1 MATVSQVPTQM
12 GCWCVQRAGGV
23 INSTIRTN
31 NGPFYVWTGPK
42 IGSYPKEAS
51 MLDIQTVPLL
61 DLKAQYETIRDE
73 VRVAIDG
80 VLDSQRFIL
89 GPEVEKLEHEIAAYS
104 QCEFGIGVSS
114 GTDALLVAL
123 MALGIGQG
131 DEVITT
137 PYTFFATAGVIA
149 RMGATPVFVDIESE
163 TYNIDPARLE
173 PAITNRTRA
182 IIPVHLYGQM
192 ADIDAIMKIA
202 ARHNLSVIEDAA
214 QAIGSECMGRR
225 AGSVGH
231 MGCFSFFPSKNL
243 GGFGDGG
250 MVTTNDPD
258 LAARLKSLRNH
269 GFQEKYYNTMVG
281 GNLRL
286 DALQAAVLLVKLKYL
301 DGWTQARQHNA
312 ELYAHAFIEAEL
324 ATPPVPRHDIGPLP
338 ESMGIGLPVVL
349 EGRRHIYNQYV
360 IRSNDR
366 EALRVH
372 LENRQVGTEVYYPLP
387 LHQQPCFSN
396 LGYVHGAF
404 PISEAAAE
412 RTLALPIYPELTE
425 QMIGYVVD
433 SIAEFYEGRAD

>member
-1 MATVSQVPTQM
+1 
-12 GCWCVQRAGGV
+12 
-23 INSTIRTN
+23 
-31 NGPFYVWTGPK
+31 
-42 IGSYPKEAS
+42 

-192 ADIDAIMKIA
+192 ADIDGDRGCSPSNRLRMYGTPRRIC
-202 ARHNLSVIEDAA
+202 RSYGLFQLLSVE
-214 QAIGSECMGRR
+214 EPGRIWGWR
-225 AGSVGH
+225 DGYNQRPRP
-231 MGCFSFFPSKNL
+231 GCSLEEPSK
-243 GGFGDGG
+243 
-250 MVTTNDPD
+250 
-258 LAARLKSLRNH
+258 S
-269 GFQEKYYNTMVG
+269 
-281 GNLRL
+281 
-286 DALQAAVLLVKLKYL
+286 
-301 DGWTQARQHNA
+301 W
-312 ELYAHAFIEAEL
+312 
-324 ATPPVPRHDIGPLP
+324 LP
-338 ESMGIGLPVVL
+338 GKIL
-349 EGRRHIYNQYV
+349 
-360 IRSNDR
+360 
-366 EALRVH
+366 
-372 LENRQVGTEVYYPLP
+372 
-387 LHQQPCFSN
+387 
-396 LGYVHGAF
+396 
-404 PISEAAAE
+404 
-412 RTLALPIYPELTE
+412 
-425 QMIGYVVD
+425 
-433 SIAEFYEGRAD
+433 